1 MCTKSIYGKSESLL
15 NNIFNTKK
23 GGILMEKLIE
33 VRWHGRG
40 GQGAV
45 TASKLLATS
54 ALAEDKY
61 IQAFP
66 EYGPER
72 MGAPIQSFT
81 RISETPIK
89 IHCHVTNPDI
99 VVSLDPTLL
108 GVVDVTE
115 GLTEDGVLIVNTE
128 ESPAQIREK
137 LNLKGRKVYT
147 VDASKI
153 AQETIGRP
161 LPNTP
166 LIGALIKAT
175 GLLKL
180 DKVLTDIEDK
190 FKKKFSS
197 KIVEGNINAI
207 KRAYQEVK
215 GE

>member
-1 MCTKSIYGKSESLL
+1 M
-15 NNIFNTKK
+15 KK
-23 GGILMEKLIE
+23 IIE

-45 TASKLLATS
+45 TASMLLATS

-81 RISETPIK
+81 RISDEPIK
-89 IHCHVTNPDI
+89 IHCHVTSPDM
-99 VVSLDPTLL
+99 VVVLDPTLI
-108 GVVDVTE
+108 GTVDITE
-115 GLTEDGVLIVNTE
+115 GLPEEGLIIVNTKE
-128 ESPAQIREK
+128 DPAQIRKK
-137 LNLKGRKVYT
+137 LGLKGRKIFT
-147 VDASKI
+147 LDASKL
-153 AQETIGRP
+153 ALEEIGRP

-166 LIGALIKAT
+166 MIGALIKAT

-180 DKVLTDIEDK
+180 ENVINGIKEQFSDRFSQNVIDGNVRAIE
-190 FKKKFSS
+190 
-197 KIVEGNINAI
+197 
-207 KRAYQEVK
+207 RAYQEVK

>member
-1 MCTKSIYGKSESLL
+1 
-15 NNIFNTKK
+15 
-23 GGILMEKLIE
+23 MEKLIE

-81 RISETPIK
+81 RISKTPIK
-89 IHCHVTNPDI
+89 IHCHVVNPNI
-99 VVSLDPTLL
+99 VVVLDPTLL
-108 GVVDVTE
+108 GVVNVTE
-115 GLTEDGVLIVNTE
+115 GLADDGVLIVNTE
-128 ESPAQIREK
+128 ESPAQIRKK

-147 VDASKI
+147 VEASKI
-153 AQETIGRP
+153 AQETIGRM

-166 LIGALIKAT
+166 LIGALIKVT
-175 GLLKL
+175 ELLSL
-180 DKVLTDIEDK
+180 ENVLADIKGK
-190 FKKKFSS
+190 FSKKFSS
-197 KIVEGNINAI
+197 KVVEGNVNAI

>member
-1 MCTKSIYGKSESLL
+1 M
-15 NNIFNTKK
+15 KK
-23 GGILMEKLIE
+23 IIE

-45 TASKLLATS
+45 TASMLLATS

-81 RISETPIK
+81 RISDEPIK
-89 IHCHVTNPDI
+89 IHCHVTSPDM
-99 VVSLDPTLL
+99 VVVLDPTLI
-108 GVVDVTE
+108 GTVDIVE
-115 GLTEDGVLIVNTE
+115 GLPEEGLIIVNTKE
-128 ESPAQIREK
+128 DPVQIRKK
-137 LNLKGRKVYT
+137 LGLKGRKIFT
-147 VDASKI
+147 LDASKL
-153 AQETIGRP
+153 ALEEIGRP

-166 LIGALIKAT
+166 MIGALIKAT

-180 DKVLTDIEDK
+180 ENVINGIKEQFSDRFSQNVIDGNVRAIE
-190 FKKKFSS
+190 
-197 KIVEGNINAI
+197 
-207 KRAYQEVK
+207 RAYQEVK

>member
-1 MCTKSIYGKSESLL
+1 
-15 NNIFNTKK
+15 
-23 GGILMEKLIE
+23 MEKLIE

-54 ALAEDKY
+54 ALAEDKF

-108 GVVDVTE
+108 GLVDVTE
-115 GLTEDGVLIVNTE
+115 GLTEDGVLIINTE

-137 LNLKGRKVYT
+137 LKLKGRKVYT

-180 DKVLTDIEDK
+180 DKVLIDIEDK